1 MERISNTER
10 QLRAKIKYEGSFF
23 KTNNYGEIEVIHY
36 DSSVKVKVRFLESGF
51 ERLARLTDILKGEVK
66 DNSVSTVFNFGI
78 CDIAGCVNGVQTA
91 EYLYWVGMLGRCY
104 EKSGRSG
111 ASYLNCTVSQ
121 KFRRLSDFSKWCENQ
136 TGFKNVDDK
145 GRKYHL
151 DKDIL
156 VKGNKTYSPETCCF
170 VPQEVNKL
178 LLKRDRSRGAYPVG
192 VHYIKAAKKYQSS
205 VKKYDGEAYLG
216 SFDTPEE
223 AFYVYKREKENY
235 IKEVAN
241 KWKGQID
248 IRVYEALINYEVEIT
263 D

>member
-1 MERISNTER
+1 MEKLSNTER
-10 QLRAKIKYEGSFF
+10 QLRAKLKYEGSIF
-23 KTNNYGEIEVIHY
+23 KTTKSGDLEVIHY
-36 DSSVKVKVRFLESGF
+36 DSSVKVKVRFVESGF
-51 ERLARLTDILKGEVK
+51 ERLARLTDILKGEVR

-78 CDIAGCVNGVQTA
+78 CDIAGYVNGVNTA
-91 EYLYWVGMLGRCY
+91 EYVYWVCMLERCY

-111 ASYLNCTVSQ
+111 ASYLDCTVSQ
-121 KFRRLSDFSKWCENQ
+121 KFRRLSDFSRWCENQ

-156 VKGNKTYSPETCCF
+156 VKGNKIYPPETCCF

-192 VHYIKAAKKYQSS
+192 VHYNKAAKKYQARL
-205 VKKYDGEAYLG
+205 KKCDGRYYLG
-216 SFDTPEE
+216 IFDTPEE
-223 AFYVYKREKENY
+223 AFYVYKREKEKY

-241 KWKGQID
+241 KWKDKID
-248 IRVYEALINYEVEIT
+248 TRVYEALMNYQVEIT